1 MAMAESDSRFH
12 KVTKVFILAGE
23 ASGDAY
29 GGTLVRALRDINPD
43 IEIRCWGGEQ
53 MESAGATVL
62 RHYRSLAFMGIWE
75 VIKNLRTIR
84 KRWKEC
90 LHELESFQP
99 DAFVGIDYPG
109 FNLRIAR
116 HAHKTGIQTHHYIS
130 PSVWAW
136 KKNRIHAISRDVDH
150 LHVILPFEA
159 EWYAKEGMKVNW
171 VGHPLIELLEM
182 QKAQKSED
190 ELAPGLIMNP
200 SQLPILLLLPGS
212 RKQELERML
221 PMMIQSTQELP
232 HFFPVIAGAPGRTNE
247 DYSEAIQAE
256 IPVIFDR
263 TRDLMNS
270 ADVALVTSGTATL
283 EAALLGLPH
292 VICYRTSGITY
303 RLARWWV
310 ESQWIGLPNILLQ
323 RTAVPEC
330 IQHDC
335 TGSLLAEQIKQ
346 LHSERGLTTQGEEQ
360 KQAFVELRGKL
371 KVKDSPSE
379 LVARAILQSC

>member
-1 MAMAESDSRFH
+1 MRIKQEFKRTTTS
-12 KVTKVFILAGE
+12 LLL
-23 ASGDAY
+23 Y
-29 GGTLVRALRDINPD
+29 GRG
-43 IEIRCWGGEQ
+43 
-53 MESAGATVL
+53 
-62 RHYRSLAFMGIWE
+62 
-75 VIKNLRTIR
+75 
-84 KRWKEC
+84 
-90 LHELESFQP
+90 
-99 DAFVGIDYPG
+99 
-109 FNLRIAR
+109 
-116 HAHKTGIQTHHYIS
+116 
-130 PSVWAW
+130 